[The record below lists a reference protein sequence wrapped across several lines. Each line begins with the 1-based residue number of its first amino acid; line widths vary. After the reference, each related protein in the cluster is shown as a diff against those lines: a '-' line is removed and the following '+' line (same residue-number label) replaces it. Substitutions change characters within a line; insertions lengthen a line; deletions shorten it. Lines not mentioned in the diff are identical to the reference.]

1 MSPNDSVALWLHQLT
16 AGDQGAAR
24 HLWERYFHRLVG
36 LARKKLG
43 NFPRRAADEEDVALS
58 AFKSFCRGA
67 EQGRFPEL
75 TDRDNLWPLLVV
87 LTARKAG
94 DLIAH
99 QNRQKRGGGAVRGES
114 GFHAPDAGEGSRG
127 IEQILGQEPTPEFAL
142 QVADQYERLLTL
154 LEDDQLRA
162 VARWKVEGYTNA
174 EIAGKLGIVE
184 RSVER
189 KLHTIRRIWEE
200 QEQLP

>member
-1 MSPNDSVALWLHQLT
+1 MPPNDSVALWLHQLT

-99 QNRQKRGGGAVRGES
+99 QNRQKRGGGAIRGES
-114 GFHAPDAGEGSRG
+114 GFHAPDASEASRG

-200 QEQLP
+200 QELLP

>member
-1 MSPNDSVALWLHQLT
+1 MSAKDSVALWLQQLT
-16 AGDQGAAR
+16 DGDQTAAR

-67 EQGRFPEL
+67 EQGRFPDL
-75 TDRDNLWPLLVV
+75 TERDNLWPLLVV
-87 LTARKAG
+87 LTARKAS
-94 DLIAH
+94 DLMAH
-99 QNRQKRGGGAVRGES
+99 QMRQKRGGGAVLGES
-114 GFHAPDAGEGSRG
+114 GFIGPDTSEGPRG
-127 IEQILGQEPTPEFAL
+127 IEQVLGQEPTPEFAL
-142 QVADQYERLLTL
+142 QVADQYERLLAL
-154 LEDDQLRA
+154 LDDDQLRS

-200 QEQLP
+200 QEGMS